1 LKKTN
6 KEGFIRKNLKAF
18 IAWDRNHQG
27 KGDDNVLAKHK
38 HVYCIVFCEMKI
50 PLLKV
55 KVWRKKEFWWE
66 WFAFFYFFSTA
77 WGPNGRR
84 RTNGPKVYAEMEKD
98 KGKD

>member
-1 LKKTN
+1 MKKTN

-18 IAWDRNHQG
+18 FAWDRKHQG
-27 KGDDNVLAKHK
+27 KGDDNVLAT
-38 HVYCIVFCEMKI
+38 CICFLCEMKI

-55 KVWRKKEFWWE
+55 KVWRKKELSWE
-66 WFAFFYFFSTA
+66 WFAFFSFFSTA

-84 RTNGPKVYAEMEKD
+84 RTNGPKDYAAEMEKD